1 MTFVEACELLTEI
14 LVGKK
19 TKMNPKVEMMFD
31 IIITSLKLGAG
42 CILLYMMYQ
51 FSQGMEAW
59 VELDRM
65 MR

>member
-1 MTFVEACELLTEI
+1 
-14 LVGKK
+14 
-19 TKMNPKVEMMFD
+19 MNPKIEMIFE

-42 CILLYMMYQ
+42 CMLLYVMYQ

-59 VELDRM
+59 FELDKV

>member
-1 MTFVEACELLTEI
+1 
-14 LVGKK
+14 
-19 TKMNPKVEMMFD
+19 MNPKVEMIFD
-31 IIITSLKLGAG
+31 IIIAG
-42 CILLYMMYQ
+42 LHLVAGGILLYVMFQ